1 MKEMEMQLLKKYD
14 VPVPRYTSYPTVP
27 DWKTDHFSRQS
38 YKMLVEQSFVQ
49 HGKDGLSLYIH
60 LPYCESLCT
69 YCGCNTRIT
78 VNHAVEEPYILAV
91 LKEWHLYLQIFNERP
106 IIKEIHLGGGTP
118 TFFSP
123 KHLKSLIVGLLD
135 YADLHERFEFSFE
148 GHPANTTYE
157 HLKVLAELGFSRVSY
172 GIQDFDIKVQTAI
185 NRRQSFEQVEQVTRW
200 SRELG
205 YQSVNFDLIY
215 GLPFQTLDSI
225 HDTISYVSELMPDR
239 IAFYSYAHVPWQRPG
254 QRAYSEADLPSP
266 EMKRK
271 LNQFGQQRLRELGYE
286 LVGMDHFALP
296 DDSLVEAMHNGE
308 LHRNFMGYTVNPGKL
323 LIGLGVSSISDI
335 HLAYAQNVK
344 TVEGYLQQIQ
354 EGKLPVFKGHEMTS
368 EDLKTKEQILKV
380 ACQKHFSLD
389 GLAVEAILTVQDL
402 IDDGLLT
409 QEGNNLLVTETGN
422 QYLRNICSLFDPNYG
437 KKREG
442 KVFSQAV

>member
-1 MKEMEMQLLKKYD
+1 M
-14 VPVPRYTSYPTVP
+14 
-27 DWKTDHFSRQS
+27 
-38 YKMLVEQSFVQ
+38 
-49 HGKDGLSLYIH
+49 
-60 LPYCESLCT
+60 
-69 YCGCNTRIT
+69 
-78 VNHAVEEPYILAV
+78 
-91 LKEWHLYLQIFNERP
+91 
-106 IIKEIHLGGGTP
+106 
-118 TFFSP
+118 
-123 KHLKSLIVGLLD
+123 
-135 YADLHERFEFSFE
+135 
-148 GHPANTTYE
+148 
-157 HLKVLAELGFSRVSY
+157 
-172 GIQDFDIKVQTAI
+172 
-185 NRRQSFEQVEQVTRW
+185 
-200 SRELG
+200 
-205 YQSVNFDLIY
+205 
-215 GLPFQTLDSI
+215 DSI

-254 QRAYSEADLPSP
+254 QRAYSEVDLPSP

-271 LNQFGQQRLRELGYE
+271 LNQFGQQRLRDLGYE

-296 DDSLVEAMHNGE
+296 DDSLVEAMHSEE

-354 EGKLPVFKGHEMTS
+354 EGKLPVFKGHEMSS